1 MGKHEVGTPK
11 YIANKIKAKGLQKL
25 RWYCQMCQKQC
36 RDENGFKCH
45 TMSESHHRQLLLFA
59 DNAHRYMD
67 QFSREFSQGYL
78 NLLKRQFGTRRVPAN
93 RVYQEYISDRAHI
106 HMNATI
112 WVTLTAFVK
121 WLGRTG
127 QCVVDETEKG
137 WYVTYIDRDPET
149 LAAEEK
155 KAKKQKMDKDDEE
168 RMMEFI
174 EKQVEKGQQEGSG
187 QTETFKEPL
196 TRSDTDAPLVIEMK
210 LNMKPKLLLNPIK
223 QEKDKNKDRGS
234 TSGKSTFNISSIKQ
248 EALSDEEAEAVLLEK
263 LRKSKTKMDN
273 DESNKE
279 GWLREGLTVKVV
291 TKSLGEKYYKSKGI
305 IELVENQNFVAK
317 VRLKSPEDV
326 ENHVIK
332 IDQEYLETVIPA
344 IGKDVVILWGKYKGM
359 KGVVYKLH
367 IENYSIDVELKRD
380 RTILRKL
387 PYEQVCK
394 YTA

>member
-59 DNAHRYMD
+59 DNASRYMD

-93 RVYQEYISDRAHI
+93 RVYQEYISDRGHI

-112 WVTLTAFVK
+112 WLTLTAFVK
-121 WLGRTG
+121 YLGRSG
-127 QCVVDETEKG
+127 QCIVDETEKG

-149 LAAEEK
+149 LAAQERK
-155 KAKKQKMDKDDEE
+155 LKKQKMDKDNEE

-174 EKQVEKGQQEGSG
+174 EKQVEQGQQKSSEQS
-187 QTETFKEPL
+187 ETFKEPL
-196 TRSDTDAPLVIEMK
+196 TRPENDTPLV
-210 LNMKPKLLLNPIK
+210 LNMKINKKPKLLPIIK
-223 QEKDKNKDRGS
+223 QEKADKGS
-234 TSGKSTFNISSIKQ
+234 TSSESSSVIPDIKQ
-248 EALSDEEAEAVLLEK
+248 EESSEDSIEK
-263 LRKSKTKMDN
+263 ATSTIKSEKHKSKLSE
-273 DESNKE
+273 DENNE
-279 GWLREGLTVKVV
+279 ERWLREGLVVKVV
-291 TKSLGEKYYKSKGI
+291 TKSLGDKYYKAKG
-305 IELVENQNFVAK
+305 VVQSVSNNSFVGK
-317 VRLKSPEDV
+317 VKLKSPEEV

-344 IGKDVVILWGKYKGM
+344 IGKEVMILWGKFKGM
-359 KGVVYKLH
+359 KGVVHKLH
-367 IENYSIDVELKRD
+367 IESYSIDVKLDKDSTVIKR
-380 RTILRKL
+380 L

-394 YTA
+394 YVT